1 MRTKRAICLMAGSR
15 YNQARFTSIEHSAT
29 NAVPPNAMQI
39 HGGGEMPKIADIEYT
54 PNPNA
59 VKFILKEPITSG
71 ASRSFQTA
79 EVAQADPLAAALFNV
94 GNVTSVFYMDRFIT
108 VNKEDDVS
116 WEDMLKKLAEPI
128 RSAPSVSD
136 APAPERQTA
145 YAPGENP
152 LLDRINQVLDEKVR
166 PGLAGDGGGL
176 EIIGLND
183 KKLLI
188 SYQGACGSCPSS
200 IGGTM
205 MAIEYMLK
213 EDVDPE
219 IEVISV

>member
-1 MRTKRAICLMAGSR
+1 
-15 YNQARFTSIEHSAT
+15 
-29 NAVPPNAMQI
+29 
-39 HGGGEMPKIADIEYT
+39 MPKIADIEYT

-59 VKFILKEPITSG
+59 VKFILKEPITAGS
-71 ASRSFQTA
+71 SRSFQNA
-79 EVAQADPLAAALFNV
+79 ESAQADPLAAALFAV
-94 GNVTSVFYMDRFIT
+94 GNVTSVFYMDRFVT
-108 VNKEDDVS
+108 VNKEDEVS
-116 WEDMLKKLAEPI
+116 WEEMLKKLAEPI
-128 RSAPSVSD
+128 RAAGAVSEPPAQAQAPV
-136 APAPERQTA
+136 
-145 YAPGENP
+145 YAPGENS

-176 EIIGLND
+176 EIIGLDD

-188 SYQGACGSCPSS
+188 RYQGACGSCPSS

>member
-1 MRTKRAICLMAGSR
+1 
-15 YNQARFTSIEHSAT
+15 
-29 NAVPPNAMQI
+29 
-39 HGGGEMPKIADIEYT
+39 MPKIADIEYT

-59 VKFILKEPITSG
+59 VKFILREPITSG
-71 ASRSFQTA
+71 SSRSFQNA
-79 EVAQADPLAAALFNV
+79 QSAQADPLASALFAV

-108 VNKEDDVS
+108 VNKEDEAP
-116 WEDMLKKLAEPI
+116 WEEMLKKLAEPI
-128 RSAPSVSD
+128 RAAPTAFEPSA
-136 APAPERQTA
+136 QTQTPD
-145 YAPGENP
+145 YTPGENP

-176 EIIGLND
+176 EIIGLDD

-188 SYQGACGSCPSS
+188 RYQGACGSCPSS

-213 EDVDPE
+213 EDVDPD
-219 IEVISV
+219 IEVVSV

>member
-1 MRTKRAICLMAGSR
+1 
-15 YNQARFTSIEHSAT
+15 
-29 NAVPPNAMQI
+29 
-39 HGGGEMPKIADIEYT
+39 MPKIADIEYT

-59 VKFILKEPITSG
+59 VKFVLKEPITNG
-71 ASRSFQTA
+71 TSRSYQNA
-79 EVAQADPLAAALFNV
+79 ESAQLDPLATALFNI

-108 VNKEDDVS
+108 VNKDDEVS
-116 WEDMLKKLAEPI
+116 WEEMLKKLAEPI
-128 RSAPSVSD
+128 RSAPAASEPTAQAAQAS
-136 APAPERQTA
+136 APALR
-145 YAPGENP
+145 PGENP
-152 LLDRINQVLDEKVR
+152 LLDRINEVLDEKVR

-176 EIIGLND
+176 EIIALND

>member
-1 MRTKRAICLMAGSR
+1 
-15 YNQARFTSIEHSAT
+15 
-29 NAVPPNAMQI
+29 
-39 HGGGEMPKIADIEYT
+39 MPKIADIEYT

-59 VKFILKEPITSG
+59 VKFILREPITSG
-71 ASRSFQTA
+71 SSRSFQNA
-79 EVAQADPLAAALFNV
+79 QSAQADPLASALFAV

-108 VNKEDDVS
+108 VNKEDEAP
-116 WEDMLKKLAEPI
+116 WEEMLKKLAEPI
-128 RSAPSVSD
+128 RAAPTTSEPMAQAAD
-136 APAPERQTA
+136 AAQMGHVGGYT
-145 YAPGENP
+145 PGENL

-176 EIIGLND
+176 EIIALDD

-188 SYQGACGSCPSS
+188 RYQGACGSCPSS

-213 EDVDPE
+213 EEVDPDIE
-219 IEVISV
+219 IVSV

>member
-1 MRTKRAICLMAGSR
+1 
-15 YNQARFTSIEHSAT
+15 
-29 NAVPPNAMQI
+29 
-39 HGGGEMPKIADIEYT
+39 
-54 PNPNA
+54 
-59 VKFILKEPITSG
+59 
-71 ASRSFQTA
+71 
-79 EVAQADPLAAALFNV
+79 
-94 GNVTSVFYMDRFIT
+94 
-108 VNKEDDVS
+108 
-116 WEDMLKKLAEPI
+116 
-128 RSAPSVSD
+128 
-136 APAPERQTA
+136 
-145 YAPGENP
+145 

-188 SYQGACGSCPSS
+188 RYQGACGSCPSS